1 MKKFYDTLP
10 KGKASVQSDGRYT
23 EKEFVSA
30 YCRRL
35 VEAGVEK
42 KILKEVFKHNTKTL
56 DGWAESTPRGRSLPL
71 HMMAVSYESL

>member
-1 MKKFYDTLP
+1 MISGIKEFYDTLP
-10 KGKASVQSDGRYT
+10 EGKASVQSDGRYT

-42 KILKEVFKHNTKTL
+42 KILKEVFKHDTKTL
-56 DGWAESTPRGRSLPL
+56 GGWAGIDT
-71 HMMAVSYESL
+71 

>member
-10 KGKASVQSDGRYT
+10 KGKASVQSDGRYM

-42 KILKEVFKHNTKTL
+42 KILKIEKTNRNRSISAQK
-56 DGWAESTPRGRSLPL
+56 GSTEFTISDYLGS
-71 HMMAVSYESL
+71 S